1 MAEEGE
7 GSVKGRYQNILELIG
22 NTPLV
27 RLNRLNP
34 NPKVEVY
41 VKLEYFN
48 PGGSIKD
55 RVAYAMICDAEA
67 RGELTP
73 GKTVIEATSGNTGI
87 GLAMVCAV
95 KGYPCMLAMSEAASD
110 ERKKILK
117 AFGAQLLLTPAHLGT
132 DGAIEEVYR
141 LAREFPDKYYL
152 PDQFNNPSNP
162 AAHYHGTAQE
172 IWEQTEGR
180 VTHVVATLGTS
191 GTCMGIYQRLKEL
204 NPAIQIIAVEPH
216 MNHKIQGLKNMK
228 ESYRPGIFDKN
239 KADRIVN
246 IEDEDAFE
254 TARRLAREEGIFVG
268 MSSGAAVAIA
278 LKLAKELPE
287 GLIVALTPDSGERY
301 LSTTLFVEKE
311 KPSLRFYNTLGR
323 SKEAFLPQHLGQ
335 AAIYADGPTMD
346 GYLTLTDARR
356 LMFAD
361 LLRRYLEYQ
370 GLQVKQVVNLTDL
383 DDRTI
388 QGAEAAGLPLGA
400 FTQQYIEEFFKDID
414 ALHLKR
420 AHVYPKVSEH
430 IEDMLALAKKLLAK
444 GYAYEKHRS
453 VYFDISRFKGYGRLS
468 QVDLSKIRLGKTCD
482 LDDYEKDNPCD
493 FTLLKRAKLAEL
505 KRGLYF
511 TTEWGNVRPSWHL
524 ECAAMALRHL
534 GDSFDIVTGGANL
547 VFPHHENVLAICEA
561 ATGKPLARYWLHAEP
576 VLAVRDGEEGQEEAL
591 TVRSL
596 LEAGVAGEDLRYL
609 LLATHYRKTLH
620 ISREALESAKRS
632 RQRLDYFL
640 LRLSRVQGGGGWP
653 DLAEHLATLE
663 GDFVA
668 ALDDDLNIAGALA
681 ALFHFLRQA
690 NTRLDQGLLDEK
702 GAQEILAVYRQ
713 LDQVLGVMQVPEEAE
728 DAQIAALVAAR
739 EAARQQKDWPR
750 ADQLRQELAAQGI
763 EVQDTPSGPI
773 WRRR

>member
-1 MAEEGE
+1 M
-7 GSVKGRYQNILELIG
+7 KGCYQNILELIG

-34 NPKVEVY
+34 NPRVTIC

-55 RVAYAMICDAEA
+55 RVAWAMLRDAEA

-95 KGYPCMLAMSEAASD
+95 KGYPCLLAMSEAASE

-117 AFGAQLLLTPAHLGT
+117 ALGAQLLLTPAHLGT

-141 LAREFPDKYYL
+141 LAREFPEKYYL

-162 AAHYHGTAQE
+162 AAHYYGTAVE
-172 IWEQTEGR
+172 IWEQTAGQ

-191 GTCMGIYQRLKEL
+191 GTCMGLYQRLKEF

-216 MNHKIQGLKNMK
+216 LNHKIQGLKNMK

-239 KADRIVN
+239 KADRIVHVN
-246 IEDEDAFE
+246 DEDAFE

-278 LKLAKELPE
+278 LELTQQLDD
-287 GLIVALTPDSGERY
+287 GLIVAIAPDSGERY

-311 KPSLRFYNTLGR
+311 KPSLCFFNTLGR
-323 SKEAFLPQHLGQ
+323 RKEAFLPQHLGQ
-335 AAIYADGPTMD
+335 VAMYTDGPTMD

-356 LMFAD
+356 LMAAD
-361 LLRRYLEYQ
+361 LLRRYLEYR
-370 GLQVKQVVNLTDL
+370 GFHVKQVVNLTDL

-400 FTQQYIEEFFKDID
+400 FTQQYIDEFFKDIE
-414 ALHLKR
+414 ALRLKR
-420 AHVYPKVSEH
+420 AQAYPKVTEH
-430 IEDMLALAKKLLAK
+430 VDDMLALAKRLLEK

-453 VYFDISRFKGYGRLS
+453 VYFDISRFKGYGKLS

-505 KRGLYF
+505 KRGLYY

-534 GDSFDIVTGGANL
+534 GESFDIVTGGANL
-547 VFPHHENVLAICEA
+547 VFPHHENVMAICEA

-576 VLAVRDGEEGQEEAL
+576 VLAVKEGNAANDESL
-591 TVRSL
+591 TVRAFL
-596 LEAGVAGEDLRYL
+596 DAGMAGADLRYL

-620 ISREALESAKRS
+620 ISPEALESARRS
-632 RQRLDYFL
+632 RKRLDHFL
-640 LRLSRVQGGGGWP
+640 LRLSRLAGGAHWP
-653 DLAEHLATLE
+653 DLTEQLTTLV

-681 ALFHFLRQA
+681 ALFNFIRQV
-690 NTRLDQGLLDEK
+690 NTRLDQGKLDQA
-702 GAQEILAVYRQ
+702 GAQEILATMRQ
-713 LDQVLGVMQVPEEAE
+713 LDQVLGVMHFPEEPADE
-728 DAQIAALVAAR
+728 RIATLVAAR
-739 EAARQQKDWPR
+739 ETARQQKDWTR
-750 ADQLRQELAAQGI
+750 ADQIRQELAAQGI
-763 EVQDTPSGPI
+763 EIQDTPNGPV
-773 WRRR
+773 WRRV

>member
-1 MAEEGE
+1 M
-7 GSVKGRYQNILELIG
+7 KGCYQNILELIG

-27 RLNRLNP
+27 RLHRLNP
-34 NPKVEVY
+34 NPRVTVC

-55 RVAYAMICDAEA
+55 RVAWAMLRDAEA
-67 RGELTP
+67 RGELRP

-95 KGYPCMLAMSEAASD
+95 KGYPCILAMSEAASE

-117 AFGAQLLLTPAHLGT
+117 ALGAQLLLTPAHLGT

-162 AAHYHGTAQE
+162 AAHYYGTAQE
-172 IWEQTEGR
+172 IWDQTEGR

-191 GTCMGIYQRLKEL
+191 GTCMGLYQRLKEL
-204 NPAIQIIAVEPH
+204 NPNIQIIAVEPH
-216 MNHKIQGLKNMK
+216 LNHKIQGLKNMK

-246 IEDEDAFE
+246 VDDEAAFE

-278 LKLAKELPE
+278 LDLAQQLTE
-287 GLIVALTPDSGERY
+287 GLIVAITPDSGERY

-311 KPSLRFYNTLGR
+311 KPSLCFFNTLGR
-323 SKEAFLPQHLGQ
+323 SKQAFVPQHLGQ
-335 AAIYADGPTMD
+335 AAMYTDGPTMD

-361 LLRRYLEYQ
+361 FLRRYLEYR
-370 GLQVKQVVNLTDL
+370 GFHVHQVVNLTDL

-400 FTQQYIEEFFKDID
+400 FTQQYIDEFFKDID
-414 ALHLKR
+414 ALRLQR
-420 AHVYPKVSEH
+420 AHAYPKVTEH
-430 IEDMLALAKKLLAK
+430 VDDMLALTKKLLAK

-453 VYFDISRFKGYGRLS
+453 VYFDISRSKGYGKLS
-468 QVDLSKIRLGKTCD
+468 QVDLAKIRLGKTCD

-505 KRGLYF
+505 KRGLYY

-524 ECAAMALRHL
+524 ECAAMALHHL
-534 GDSFDIVTGGANL
+534 GESFDIVTGGVNL
-547 VFPHHENVLAICEA
+547 VFPHHENVMAICEA

-576 VLAVRDGEEGQEEAL
+576 VLAVKEGGAANDEPL
-591 TVRSL
+591 TVRAL
-596 LEAGVAGEDLRYL
+596 LDAGVAGADLRYL

-620 ISREALESAKRS
+620 ISPEALESARRS
-632 RQRLDYFL
+632 RKRLDTFL
-640 LRLSRVQGGGGWP
+640 ERLSHVEPGEPWD
-653 DLAEHLATLE
+653 DLGEHLTTLV
-663 GDFVA
+663 GDVVA

-681 ALFHFLRQA
+681 AIFNFLRQV
-690 NTRLDQGLLDEK
+690 NSRLDQRRLDQD
-702 GAQEILAVYRQ
+702 GAQAILQTFRE
-713 LDQVLGVMQVPEEAE
+713 LDQVLGVMNFPEAAADEA
-728 DAQIAALVAAR
+728 IAALVAAR
-739 EAARQQKDWPR
+739 EAARQQKDWAR
-750 ADQLRQELAAQGI
+750 ADQLRQELASQGI
-763 EVQDTPSGPI
+763 EVWDTPTGPI
-773 WRRR
+773 WRRRQG

>member
-1 MAEEGE
+1 M
-7 GSVKGRYQNILELIG
+7 KGCYQNILDLIG

-27 RLNRLNP
+27 RLNRLNS
-34 NPKVEVY
+34 NPRVTIC

-55 RVAYAMICDAEA
+55 RVAWAMLRDAEA

-95 KGYPCMLAMSEAASD
+95 KGYPCLLAMSEAASE

-117 AFGAQLLLTPAHLGT
+117 ALGAQLLLTPAHLGT

-141 LAREFPDKYYL
+141 LAREFPEKYYL

-162 AAHYHGTAQE
+162 AAHYDGTAVE
-172 IWEQTEGR
+172 IWEQTAGQ

-191 GTCMGIYQRLKEL
+191 GTCMGLYQRLKEF

-246 IEDEDAFE
+246 VNDEDAFE

-278 LKLAKELPE
+278 LQLAQQLDE
-287 GLIVALTPDSGERY
+287 GVIVAIAPDGGERY

-311 KPSLRFYNTLGR
+311 KPSLCFFNTLGR
-323 SKEAFLPQHLGQ
+323 RKEAFLPQHLGQ
-335 AAIYADGPTMD
+335 VAMYTDGPTMD
-346 GYLTLTDARR
+346 GYLTLTAARR
-356 LMFAD
+356 LMAAD
-361 LLRRYLEYQ
+361 LLRRYLEYR
-370 GLQVKQVVNLTDL
+370 GFHVKQVVNLTDL

-400 FTQQYIEEFFKDID
+400 FTQAYIDEFFKDID
-414 ALHLKR
+414 ALRLRR
-420 AHVYPKVSEH
+420 AHAYPKVTEH
-430 IEDMLALAKKLLAK
+430 VEDMLALAKRLLEK

-453 VYFDISRFKGYGRLS
+453 VYFDISRFKGYGKLS

-505 KRGLYF
+505 KRGLYY

-534 GDSFDIVTGGANL
+534 GESFDIVTGGANL
-547 VFPHHENVLAICEA
+547 IFPHHENVMAICEA
-561 ATGKPLARYWLHAEP
+561 ATGKPLARYWLHTEP
-576 VLAVRDGEEGQEEAL
+576 VLTVRDKEGEPEMPL
-591 TVRSL
+591 TVRAL
-596 LEAGVAGEDLRYL
+596 LEDGVSGEDLRYL

-620 ISREALESAKRS
+620 ISWEALESAKRS
-632 RQRLDYFL
+632 RQRLDHFL
-640 LRLSRVQGGGGWP
+640 LRLSHVAGGAGWP
-653 DLAEHLATLE
+653 DLTEHLTTLV

-681 ALFHFLRQA
+681 ALFNFIRQV
-690 NTRLDQGLLDEK
+690 NIRLDQGKLDQA
-702 GAQEILAVYRQ
+702 GAQEILATLRQ
-713 LDQVLGVMQVPEEAE
+713 LDQVLGVMQFPEEAADE
-728 DAQIAALVAAR
+728 RIAALVAAR
-739 EAARQQKDWPR
+739 ETARQQKEWAR
-750 ADQLRQELAAQGI
+750 ADQIRQELAAQGI
-763 EVQDTPSGPI
+763 EIQDTPNGPV
-773 WRRR
+773 WRRV